1 MDKANIF
8 LFTSTRREG
17 WGAVLNESMNSGC
30 AIIADK
36 AIGGAKSMII
46 DGENGLLFS
55 NKKQFKKLLL
65 VLARDRNIMKYIAE
79 NAYKSV
85 IEVWSANVAAD
96 RFYSIATTLLTG
108 KTMPIYEDG
117 PMMLIKG

>member
-1 MDKANIF
+1 M
-8 LFTSTRREG
+8 
-17 WGAVLNESMNSGC
+17 
-30 AIIADK
+30 
-36 AIGGAKSMII
+36 
-46 DGENGLLFS
+46 
-55 NKKQFKKLLL
+55 
-65 VLARDRNIMKYIAE
+65 LARDRNIMKYIAE